1 MFINDTIL
9 KVRYAETDKMGI
21 VHNSRYYIWF
31 EVARDEY
38 IEKLNITYKEL
49 EDMGIMMPLVET
61 HCKYL
66 EGAKYGDEIL
76 IKTSVIEISGVK
88 VVFNY
93 DVFRN
98 SDKKLLAKGGTT
110 QAFVNSKDFKIVN
123 IKKKYPEVWKLFE
136 KLM

>member
-98 SDKKLLAKGGTT
+98 NDKKLLAKGGTT
-110 QAFVNSKDFKIVN
+110 QAFVNSNEFKIVN